1 MREGVGSGGWTV
13 AFSSPDKSKKERV
26 VINVP
31 KWPRVTGR
39 PSPVTALKRG
49 HLHNHPSH
57 RHTRTHSY
65 TLLVSV
71 CVCFCVSKYGLNKY
85 SPNCCSY
92 ACIHSHMEAYHIVF
106 QSSNTVN
113 GFTCIGHTS
122 VPFHSSGS
130 WTLNTGWVALRDH
143 WPLQKDIWPPF
154 FSSTVLGAR
163 QTDTN
168 ALLIGLFFTMS
179 IAPLSAR
186 RQSSVVPHLLA

>member
-1 MREGVGSGGWTV
+1 MCLSGPGSQAGPHQWLLLREVTSTTIRHIGTHGHTATHFWLVYV
-13 AFSSPDKSKKERV
+13 YAF
-26 VINVP
+26 
-31 KWPRVTGR
+31 
-39 PSPVTALKRG
+39 
-49 HLHNHPSH
+49 
-57 RHTRTHSY
+57 
-65 TLLVSV
+65 
-71 CVCFCVSKYGLNKY
+71 VSKYGLNKY

-113 GFTCIGHTS
+113 GITCVGHTS

-143 WPLQKDIWPPF
+143 RPLQEDIWPPF

-186 RQSSVVPHLLA
+186 QQSSVVPHLLA